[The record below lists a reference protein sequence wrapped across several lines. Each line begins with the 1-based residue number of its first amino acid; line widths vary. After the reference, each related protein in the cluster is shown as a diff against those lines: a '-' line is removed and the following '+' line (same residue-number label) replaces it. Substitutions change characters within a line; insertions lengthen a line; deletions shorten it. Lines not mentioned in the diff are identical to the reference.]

1 MFRLGPA
8 ARPREAPTGKD
19 STVLQFNVLGPLAAV
34 TESDQL
40 ALGPFKQQVL
50 LAVLLCRP
58 DSVVPVDR
66 LVDALW
72 SEDPPRSAGKNL
84 QVYVHHLR
92 RALAFDEAGA
102 GAQVLHQRPGYRLA
116 VNPQAIDMV
125 RFEQGIDLARRAAAQ
140 SDAPRVD
147 RLIREAMSLWR
158 GRPFVGLEGVA
169 PLDAEAARLEE
180 RRLSGLEAWFTAR
193 LQLGQHH
200 EVLDEVEP
208 LVVEH
213 PFREVFRAQHMRALC
228 GVGRQNDALI
238 AYDET
243 RRQFSQELGLE
254 PGAVLRQ
261 LQQEILA
268 GGPAAGP
275 RVPAPSAAE
284 PPARVAGA
292 TPACDPGPVT
302 RTVQLPP
309 GLTDFTGR
317 EQEMDAL
324 FPEVVAHG
332 QAAPQWRV
340 TVVTGP
346 PGVGKSTLAVAAA
359 HAAAE
364 DYPGGVFHVDLSDAR
379 GLPRPPA
386 RALAELLQQLGESP
400 ATLPDDL
407 PGLVMRYRARFTPR
421 VPALLVLD
429 NAAHET
435 QVRPLLPSA
444 PPVTTVVT
452 SCSRL
457 AGLDGSDAL
466 ELRPLDDDAALRLL
480 RRVAGPEAVDAEP
493 DAARRIARCCG
504 GLPLALR
511 IAGARIAPRRIW
523 PLAKFADHVE
533 SSAGLDWFTVGDV
546 DLRRSLRRGYRVLTD
561 ADWRQIHL
569 LDFGADFTFM
579 DAWLRL
585 GGEPMDT
592 AQALNRLCDTH
603 ALTDVPL
610 TDPDGPGL
618 FRLGAFVHDLARE
631 HAPARLSVPPAH
643 GGDDRAV
650 SPACA
655 APRPGR

>member
-1 MFRLGPA
+1 M
-8 ARPREAPTGKD
+8 
-19 STVLQFNVLGPLAAV
+19 LQFNVLGPLAAV

-92 RALAFDEAGA
+92 RALAHEEGGA

-140 SDAPRVD
+140 SDAARVD

-208 LVVEH
+208 LVAEH
-213 PFREVFRAQHMRALC
+213 PFREQFRAQHMRALC

-243 RRQFSQELGLE
+243 RRQFSLELGLE

-261 LQQEILA
+261 LQQEILE
-268 GGPAAGP
+268 GGPAAQPCGTVPNAREPAVPLAEAAP
-275 RVPAPSAAE
+275 R
-284 PPARVAGA
+284 
-292 TPACDPGPVT
+292 DPGPVT
-302 RTVQLPP
+302 GPVQLPP
-309 GLTDFTGR
+309 GLADFTGR
-317 EQEMDAL
+317 DGEIDAL
-324 FPEVVAHG
+324 FPAVEVHAG
-332 QAAPQWRV
+332 GAAQWRV

-346 PGVGKSTLAVAAA
+346 PGVGKSSLAVAAA
-359 HAAAE
+359 HAAA
-364 DYPGGVFHVDLSDAR
+364 DAYPGGVFHVDLSDAR
-379 GLPRPPA
+379 GLPRPPDS
-386 RALAELLQQLGESP
+386 ALAELLQQLGERP
-400 ATLPDDL
+400 ETLPDDL
-407 PGLVMRYRARFTPR
+407 PGLVMRYRARFTVR

-429 NAAHET
+429 NAVQEA

-444 PPVTTVVT
+444 PLASTVVT

-457 AGLDGSDAL
+457 AGLDGSEAL
-466 ELRPLDDDAALRLL
+466 ELRPLDDEAALELL
-480 RRVAGPEAVDAEP
+480 RRITGPEAIDAEP
-493 DAARRIARCCG
+493 EAARRIARFCG

-511 IAGARIAPRRIW
+511 IAGARLAPRRIW

-546 DLRRSLRRGYRVLTD
+546 DLRRSLRRGYRALSEE
-561 ADWRQIHL
+561 DWQQIHL

-592 AQALNRLCDTH
+592 AQTLNRLCDTH
-603 ALTDVPL
+603 ALTNVRPADA
-610 TDPDGPGL
+610 DGTCL
-618 FRLGAFVHDLARE
+618 FRLGAFVHDLAQE
-631 HAPARLSVPPAH
+631 HAPGPPPGHA
-643 GGDDRAV
+643 GADCAI

-655 APRPGR
+655 GRPPGR